1 MYAIVWNS
9 TALQCSVA
17 MSLSC
22 IPVYILYMVAKNV
35 SNYQMM
41 KKSYQ
46 IVLKP
51 VIEIRFISQIKVW
64 IKRYNIISWY

>member
-1 MYAIVWNS
+1 
-9 TALQCSVA
+9 
-17 MSLSC
+17 
-22 IPVYILYMVAKNV
+22 MVAKNV

-51 VIEIRFISQIKVW
+51 VIEIRFISQIKV
-64 IKRYNIISWY
+64 